1 MPSPRVAATSAASVS
16 WARRWAKY
24 VGHGELFLRASDT
37 PTSDLKDDMRQD
49 LAMSSRHRVVALRPP
64 GIAAFELGIVIE
76 VFGLERPELDVPWWY
91 ELTRVHGAPGCSPA
105 ITGGFGFLVEHGL
118 EALADAD
125 TIVVPGWNGEP
136 SETVLAAVRA
146 RTGARLVSICSG
158 VFLLAAAG
166 LLAGREAATHWRYAE
181 KLAARH
187 PELTV
192 NADVLYVDGDDV
204 LTWAGSAAG
213 IDLCLHLVRRDH
225 GTAVANAVARRLV
238 IPPHRDGGQ
247 AQLIDLPMPA
257 HPDDDPIAR
266 VMTWALGRLYEPLDL
281 DALAGRTYMSVRT
294 FTRRFQRATGTT
306 PGRWLIEQRVRASLA
321 LLEARTSRW
330 RPSPPGWASRRRRR
344 TGITSP
350 RSCARR
356 RRPTGARSTPPPRS
370 RSGGA
375 DARGAVGS

>member
-1 MPSPRVAATSAASVS
+1 
-16 WARRWAKY
+16 
-24 VGHGELFLRASDT
+24 
-37 PTSDLKDDMRQD
+37 MRQD
-49 LAMSSRHRVVALRPP
+49 LAMSSRHRVVALLPP
-64 GIAAFELGIVIE
+64 RIAAFELGIVTE

-91 ELTRVHGAPGCSPA
+91 ELTLCAEHPGVSPA
-105 ITGGFGFLVEHGL
+105 VTGGFGFVVEHGL

-136 SETVLAAVRA
+136 SEAVLTALRA
-146 RTGARLVSICSG
+146 SPARVVSICSG

-181 KLAARH
+181 TLAARH

-204 LTWAGSAAG
+204 LTSAGSAAG

-225 GTAVANAVARRLV
+225 GSAVANAVARRLV

-266 VMTWALGRLYEPLDL
+266 AMTWALERLHEPLDL
-281 DALAGRTYMSVRT
+281 ATLAGHTHMSVRT

-321 LLEARTSRW
+321 LLERSDEPVETVAARVGFATAATYRHHFTAIM
-330 RPSPPGWASRRRRR
+330 RTTPTAYRR
-344 TGITSP
+344 
-350 RSCARR
+350 AFY
-356 RRPTGARSTPPPRS
+356 A
-370 RSGGA
+370 A
-375 DARGAVGS
+375 AA